1 MDIYFAGSEQGVWRD
16 LLYSSGVRHM
26 SLSFM
31 GLRRRVKRLD
41 RWRLADKFPADVK
54 IFLDSGAFTLNKH
67 DANIT
72 VAEAAELREA
82 YFQFVSDNIH
92 DIEFASEFDA
102 NVLGHSSVFSARESF
117 WATLPSRKWMP
128 VWHADY
134 GTSNLVALADEH
146 DRVGVLQAD
155 AGGDLTPILNRM
167 SGQATLHGIAMTQ
180 MDAMREVRWS
190 SVGSTSWL
198 SPSQYGDTIVWS
210 GREMHRYP
218 RKQKETARKR
228 HRTWL
233 RSQGFDTDLIE
244 ADDSTELLRVSIW
257 SWLRYADHINGVT
270 ATGETPLP
278 EDAEESRPAVTIPF
292 PVRWNGGEVNPGNSV
307 EAPREKILLPVVG
320 FDFETI
326 REIGPDGQPAER
338 DEPRMTTP
346 ATSLLR
352 CDTCFMKDKCP
363 ASTPGSDCVYEIP
376 VQIRTPAQR
385 EALADSLIEMQA
397 QRVLRMTMIEQTE
410 GGYADP
416 NLTIETTRL
425 WKMLQDRAASKETF
439 KLTVEAGGT
448 QASAGMISRIFGSG
462 AGERLAELEPARN
475 VQDVVDAAGVF
486 EAVVVDDE

>member
-1 MDIYFAGSEQGVWRD
+1 
-16 LLYSSGVRHM
+16 M

-54 IFLDSGAFTLNKH
+54 VLPGLRAPLPLISRTAVLPP
-67 DANIT
+67 
-72 VAEAAELREA
+72 AEAAELREA

-102 NVLGHSSVFSARESF
+102 NVLGHSSVFSSRESF

-134 GTSNLVALADEH
+134 GTSNLVALADEF

-167 SGQATLHGIAMTQ
+167 SGQAMLHGIAMTQ

-198 SPSQYGDTIVWS
+198 SPSQYGDTIVWT

-233 RSQGFDTDLIE
+233 RSQGFDDALIE

-270 ATGETPLP
+270 ATGETPLAA
-278 EDAEESRPAVTIPF
+278 DGEEPPPAVTIPF
-292 PVRWNGGEVNPGNSV
+292 PGTWNGGEVNPGNSV
-307 EAPREKILLPVVG
+307 EAPREKKLLPVVG
-320 FDFETI
+320 FDFEKI
-326 REIGPDGQPAER
+326 REIGEDGQPVER

-363 ASTPGSDCVYEIP
+363 ASTPGADCVYEIP

-439 KLTVEAGGT
+439 KLTVEAGRHPGQRRHDFSYLRFRGRASGWPSWSPRGT
-448 QASAGMISRIFGSG
+448 SRMWST
-462 AGERLAELEPARN
+462 RLACSRLRWLTTDGCRAR
-475 VQDVVDAAGVF
+475 GVT
-486 EAVVVDDE
+486 AR

>member
-1 MDIYFAGSEQGVWRD
+1 
-16 LLYSSGVRHM
+16 
-26 SLSFM
+26 M

-72 VAEAAELREA
+72 VAEAAEIREQ

-167 SGQATLHGIAMTQ
+167 AGQAMLHGIAMTQ

-218 RKQKETARKR
+218 KKQKETARKR

-257 SWLRYADHINGVT
+257 SWLRYAEHLNGVPGVT

-292 PVRWNGGEVNPGNSV
+292 PGTWNGGEVSPGNSV

-320 FDFETI
+320 FDFEKI
-326 REIGPDGQPAER
+326 REIGEDGQPTER

-346 ATSLLR
+346 AGTLLQ
-352 CDTCFMKDKCP
+352 CNTCFMKDKCP
-363 ASTPGSDCVYEIP
+363 ESTPGDDCHFTIP
-376 VQIRTPAQR
+376 VEIRTPPSGPPFR
-385 EALADSLIEMQA
+385 
-397 QRVLRMTMIEQTE
+397 
-410 GGYADP
+410 
-416 NLTIETTRL
+416 TR
-425 WKMLQDRAASKETF
+425 
-439 KLTVEAGGT
+439 
-448 QASAGMISRIFGSG
+448 
-462 AGERLAELEPARN
+462 
-475 VQDVVDAAGVF
+475 
-486 EAVVVDDE
+486 